1 MNKKSIRDY
10 KKIENFNDINIGRDA
25 ILAFADSEQCIDN
38 GNRYE
43 EQFYGRRIRPHVLKY
58 IDFSSHLTRD
68 NISTYSA
75 FAANRTLFTMN
86 EMDFLMLTEM
96 DKFIWED
103 YQKFYSDERFITSN
117 AGIRL
122 LEKYLFSFL
131 DDEIIITEN
140 WNKARVKE
148 YFFSFADE
156 SLKCSSLPSANAILT
171 STDPVT
177 TSKDWLI
184 QLATDFLIESSPM
197 ARYASG
203 SYGEIAS
210 SLFKIIIDELG
221 YGDFSKHHATLYRD
235 TLNSVNLNS
244 TPHYYWQYYLNGS
257 LLLANYYN
265 MVTKDKRKFFR
276 YIGAIYQAETSFITS
291 CKIWRNAL
299 KETLPNINVKY
310 FNEHCHI
317 DIDHSRM
324 VFEGLVSPA
333 IDKYGQ
339 IAATEIIRGFE
350 EACLISDISEQDFIR
365 QIEWKDNAETYKH
378 LHDRII
384 IKVKE
389 ATNKGI
395 IPCVKITEPYNELSI
410 THSHDSN
417 ELCHVKSG
425 TMEFLNGFEKS
436 TILNAGEGIIIEH
449 NRLHGALIK
458 SESCD
463 YEIYTIGDLTKW
475 E

>member
-1 MNKKSIRDY
+1 MGRWNVTENSHLRSFKINKKSIRDY

-58 IDFSSHLTRD
+58 IDFSSPLTRD
-68 NISTYSA
+68 NILTYSA

-86 EMDFLMLTEM
+86 EMDFLMLPEM

-171 STDPVT
+171 STDPIT

-257 LLLANYYN
+257 LLLANYY
-265 MVTKDKRKFFR
+265 
-276 YIGAIYQAETSFITS
+276 I
-291 CKIWRNAL
+291 RN
-299 KETLPNINVKY
+299 
-310 FNEHCHI
+310 
-317 DIDHSRM
+317 
-324 VFEGLVSPA
+324 
-333 IDKYGQ
+333 
-339 IAATEIIRGFE
+339 
-350 EACLISDISEQDFIR
+350 
-365 QIEWKDNAETYKH
+365 
-378 LHDRII
+378 
-384 IKVKE
+384 
-389 ATNKGI
+389 
-395 IPCVKITEPYNELSI
+395 
-410 THSHDSN
+410 
-417 ELCHVKSG
+417 
-425 TMEFLNGFEKS
+425 
-436 TILNAGEGIIIEH
+436 
-449 NRLHGALIK
+449 
-458 SESCD
+458 
-463 YEIYTIGDLTKW
+463 
-475 E
+475 

>member
-10 KKIENFNDINIGRDA
+10 RKIENFDDMNIGRDA
-25 ILAFADSEQCIDN
+25 VLAFSDSEQCIDN
-38 GNRYE
+38 ENIYE
-43 EQFYGRRIRPHVLKY
+43 EKFYGRRIRPHVLKY
-58 IDFSSHLTRD
+58 IDFSNPLTRD
-68 NISTYSA
+68 TILTYSA

-86 EMDFLMLTEM
+86 EMDFLMLPEQ
-96 DKFIWED
+96 DEFVWDD
-103 YQKFYSDERFITSN
+103 YQNFYSDERFITSN
-117 AGIRL
+117 IGIRF
-122 LEKYLFSFL
+122 LENYLFSFL
-131 DDEIIITEN
+131 DDEISITEN
-140 WNKARVKE
+140 WNKEKVKE
-148 YFFSFADE
+148 YFFYFANE
-156 SLKCSSLPSANAILT
+156 SMKCTSLPSANAILT
-171 STDPVT
+171 SLDPVT
-177 TSKDWLI
+177 TAKDWLI
-184 QLATDFLIESSPM
+184 QLSLDFLIESSPM

-203 SYGEIAS
+203 SYGEIGS

-221 YGDFSKHHATLYRD
+221 YGDFSKKHSKLYQD
-235 TLNSVNLNS
+235 TLNSVNLNP

-291 CKIWRNAL
+291 CKIWRNVL

-324 VFEGLVSPA
+324 VFEGLVSPS

-350 EACLISDISEQDFIR
+350 ESRLIGEISEQDFIR
-365 QIEWKDNAETYKH
+365 QIKWKDNCEKNKNTHNK
-378 LHDRII
+378 II
-384 IKVKE
+384 TKVKE
-389 ATNKGI
+389 AASKNI
-395 IPCVKITEPYNELSI
+395 IPCVKLTEPYNELSI
-410 THSHDSN
+410 THSHDQN

-425 TMEFLNGFEKS
+425 TIEFLNGFGKS
-436 TILNAGEGIIIEH
+436 TILKSGEGIMIEN
-449 NRLHGALIK
+449 NRLHGALIN

-463 YEIYTIGDLTKW
+463 YEIYTIGDLDKW